1 MTTKMFKSLT
11 AFGLSLAMVAGSVPA
26 IPANAA
32 DDVTV
37 DIFPVPQAMEY
48 ISSEGMKF
56 DGTVNL
62 VFHGEQKDATT
73 GKITE
78 LLDAQ
83 GIAYQESEEVDDSMA
98 TLLISSDKQHCEYCA
113 DVEDSKAL
121 SEEQGYALIASDNEN
136 AKGNVTIVGADE
148 DGAFYGVMSFT
159 QMLEQKTE
167 DGRFAE
173 VSIYDYPSIKLRGYV
188 EGFYGYPWSFED
200 RLGLFS
206 DTSKFKMNTY
216 IYAPK
221 DDPYHKDRWRE
232 LYPDDKAEELRQLA
246 EEAKR
251 DNVSFCWSAHP
262 GYGWDYYSDDDH
274 NALMTKFEQLYNL
287 GVRQFGISYD
297 DLSGYTNGT
306 QHAQVINRINEEFV
320 KVKGDVKP
328 LIVVATRYCNGWGPS
343 MSSYFRPF
351 METLDEDVVV
361 MWTGANTMSAI
372 TKDAYEWP
380 KQQTGV
386 DRNLAAW
393 WNYPVNDY
401 CDGKL
406 LMSPLEN
413 LDNDVDNLTGFFLN
427 PMSQAE
433 ASKVAIISGADY
445 SWNVPA
451 FEKMSSWKRT
461 IKELVPDANEE
472 FERFADNLSFLKDGF
487 EFDESR
493 YLVDK
498 IEALNEALRTGA
510 DVTAPAN
517 ALKAEFE
524 LMKSDVVTLRTIE
537 NAEMLDE
544 ISIFLDAYDV
554 LADAGIASMEAFVS
568 AQNGNIETTLAKID
582 LLQAK
587 LRETENFKIT
597 SLEGNGTKENVVN
610 VGEKRIKTLIRDS
623 ADQIKAVL
631 TKEITSAIELKTFS
645 SDEAADG
652 LEIMVDGGNYVISDL
667 DVELEANGYVGF
679 NLPNAMKLSEI
690 RLDSD
695 QNDALEIQYSLNG
708 INWTTLEGNDPIGAA
723 YVRVVNKG
731 DETVTVHVNEL
742 RAIIVYSLGEVT
754 ATTDLGTYGSNY
766 IRYAVDGNMRTKF
779 YSSAGSTI
787 GSYVR
792 VDLGKAIPL
801 YDLTIYY
808 APNPKGIQEGVDGFK
823 KTKLEVSTDAVTWTQ
838 IGDIINYLDYT
849 IETKDGVNVATVQ
862 YNAEGEMA
870 RYIRFSAAEAY
881 DNWVQV
887 YEVEYNKTVSN
898 IGDATVNLVD
908 ANFDIA
914 NAEKL
919 YDGDLSTA
927 VEVAQ
932 PNDGDYF
939 TYKTTT
945 ITDIDTLLIVQDP
958 ESISNAVVSVK
969 TANARSDEWK
979 EIGVLDKQVNELK
992 VNDTVTEIKFALKSG
1007 NPVKIYEVIALAP
1020 SAETDK
1026 SDLAS
1031 LIDYAK
1037 SQMANDDYTTVI
1049 PAVRTA
1055 FEAALAAAEAV
1066 NESASSTQSK
1076 IDAAYG
1082 ELLSKVHLLSFIG
1095 GDTSE
1100 LKTKYDVLNGYDL
1113 DAFTEE
1119 SAEVLANALAK
1130 AKEVLDLGEN
1140 ALAGD
1145 IADAL
1150 KALTDAEEGLVRLP
1164 VNTDKLEALVAEGN
1178 GYAAQTDKY
1187 ISLADLNAA
1196 LEGANAVLALP
1207 DSELTQQKVDDAYIL
1222 LRQAIFGL
1230 REKPNKDALK
1240 DLIKNVKALDLN
1252 NYTAETASAVKAA
1265 LAYAADVFEDENAN
1279 QDRVDAAVEAL
1290 NNAVNKL
1297 EATSQKP
1304 ADETDNKVASTDNSN
1319 TDKNNKVA
1327 GTTTNKNT
1335 TNKTVKT
1342 GDSTPFALWG
1352 MMMALAA
1359 AGITVFTKKRRQ
1371 D

>member
-1 MTTKMFKSLT
+1 MTKKIFKSLT
-11 AFGLSLAMVAGSVPA
+11 AFGLSLAMVAGSIPA
-26 IPANAA
+26 IPANAS

-37 DIFPVPQAMEY
+37 DIYPVPQAMEY
-48 ISSEGMKF
+48 ISSEGMQF

-62 VFHGEQKDATT
+62 VFHGEQNEATA

-83 GIAYQESEEVDDSMA
+83 GITYQESEEVDDSMA
-98 TLLISSDKQHCEYCA
+98 TLLISSDKDHCEYCSA
-113 DVEDSKAL
+113 VEDSEAL

-148 DGAFYGVMSFT
+148 DGAFYGVMSFV

-246 EEAKR
+246 QEAKK

-262 GYGWDYYSDDDH
+262 GYGWNYYSDDDH
-274 NALMTKFEQLYNL
+274 NALMAKFEQLYDL

-306 QHAQVINRINEEFV
+306 QHAQVINRINQEFV

-343 MSSYFRPF
+343 MSSYFKPF

-372 TKDAYEWP
+372 TKAAYDWP

-386 DRNLAAW
+386 NRNLAAW

-406 LMSPLEN
+406 MMSPLEN

-451 FEKMSSWKRT
+451 FEKMSSWKRA

-472 FERFADNLSFLKDGF
+472 FERFADNLSFVKDGF

-498 IEALNEALRTGA
+498 IEALNEALRNGS
-510 DVTAPAN
+510 DVTASAN

-524 LMKSDVVTLRTIE
+524 LMKNDVVTLRTIK
-537 NAEMLDE
+537 NTDMLKE

-568 AQNGNIETTLAKID
+568 AQNGDIETTLAKID
-582 LLQAK
+582 LLQKK
-587 LRETENFKIT
+587 LKETETFTIT
-597 SLEGNGTKENVVN
+597 SLEGNGTKENIVN

-631 TKEITSAIELKTFS
+631 TREITSAIELKTFS
-645 SDEAADG
+645 SDKAADG

-667 DVELEANGYVGF
+667 DMELKANGYVGF
-679 NLPNAMKLSEI
+679 NLPSAMKLSEI

-708 INWTTLEGNDPIGAA
+708 ISWTAFSGNEPVGAA
-723 YVRVVNKG
+723 YVRVVNKSA
-731 DETVTVHVNEL
+731 ETVTIHLNEL

-754 ATTDLGTYGSNY
+754 ATTDLSTYQYNY
-766 IRYAVDGNMRTKF
+766 IRYAVDGNMNTKF
-779 YSSAGSTI
+779 YSSAGSTL

-849 IETKDGVNVATVQ
+849 IETINGVNVATVK

-898 IGDATVNLVD
+898 IGDATVELVD
-908 ANFDIA
+908 ANFDIT

-932 PNDGDYF
+932 PNDDDYF
-939 TYKTTT
+939 IYKTTT
-945 ITDIDTLLIVQDP
+945 ITDIGTLMVIQDP
-958 ESISNAVVSVK
+958 EYISNAVVSVK
-969 TANARSDEWK
+969 TAKSDEWK
-979 EIGVLDKQVNELK
+979 EIGVLDKQVTELE
-992 VNDTVTEIKFALKSG
+992 VNDTVTDIKFTLKSG
-1007 NPVKIYEVIALAP
+1007 NPMKIYEIITLAP
-1020 SAETDK
+1020 STEADK

-1031 LIDYAK
+1031 LIEYAE
-1037 SQMANDDYTTVI
+1037 SQMKNDDYLTVI

-1055 FEAALAAAEAV
+1055 FEAALAAAKAV
-1066 NESASSTQSK
+1066 NNNGSATQAK
-1076 IDAAYG
+1076 IDAAYDA
-1082 ELLSKVHLLSFIG
+1082 LLSKVHLLSFIG
-1095 GDTSE
+1095 GDTSD
-1100 LKTKYDVLNGYDL
+1100 LKTKYGILNGYDL

-1119 SAEVLANALAK
+1119 SAKVLADALAQ
-1130 AKEVLDLGEN
+1130 AKEVIDLGEN

-1145 IADAL
+1145 IANAF
-1150 KALTDAEEGLVRLP
+1150 KALEDAEKGLVYLP
-1164 VNTDKLEALVAEGN
+1164 INRTKLESLVVKGDN
-1178 GYAAQTDKY
+1178 YAKQADKY
-1187 ISLADLNAA
+1187 ISLTDLNAA
-1196 LEGANAVLALP
+1196 LDNAKKVLALP
-1207 DSELTQQKVDDAYIL
+1207 NTNITQKKIDNAYSL
-1222 LRQAIFGL
+1222 LLQAIFGL

-1240 DLIKNVKALDLN
+1240 DLIANAQAIDLS

-1265 LAYAADVFEDENAN
+1265 LAYANEIFEDEDVD
-1279 QDRVDAAVEAL
+1279 QDRIDAAAEAL
-1290 NNAVNKL
+1290 NNAVNALK
-1297 EATSQKP
+1297 AASTKP
-1304 ADETDNKVASTDNSN
+1304 ADQTDNKVASTDNN
-1319 TDKNNKVA
+1319 KTDTNNKVA
-1327 GTTTNKNT
+1327 GTTTNKTT
-1335 TNKTVKT
+1335 TNKTVNT
-1342 GDSTPFALWG
+1342 GDSAPFVLWG

-1359 AGITVFTKKRRQ
+1359 VGITVIARKKRQ
-1371 D
+1371 N